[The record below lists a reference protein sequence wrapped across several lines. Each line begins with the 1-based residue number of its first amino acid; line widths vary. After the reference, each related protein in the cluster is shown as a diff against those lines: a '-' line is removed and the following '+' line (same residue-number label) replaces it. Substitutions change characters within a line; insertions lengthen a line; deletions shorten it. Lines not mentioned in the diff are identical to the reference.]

1 MDTEQVPECTTLTF
15 LLFKTANQKTPE
27 NLEQSIQVSN
37 N

>member
-1 MDTEQVPECTTLTF
+1 MYLSDF